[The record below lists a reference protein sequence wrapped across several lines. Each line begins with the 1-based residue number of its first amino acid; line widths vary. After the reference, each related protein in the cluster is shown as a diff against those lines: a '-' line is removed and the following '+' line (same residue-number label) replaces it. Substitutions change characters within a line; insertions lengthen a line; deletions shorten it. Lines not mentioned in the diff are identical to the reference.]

1 MTGLREFTES
11 VGQVVLGGVGRVA
24 SRMQE
29 RKPLPS
35 DLLESDEA
43 YLVVFDAPGAEMDDI
58 QVRYERGTV
67 RVRID
72 RFREFHEGYEM
83 LFPGRGLTI
92 EGKASLPDDA
102 VVDPRAANA
111 TLTKNGTLRVEVP
124 KVDDGDGA
132 DDDPVTLETDDADVH
147 LEEDDPADD
156 VDSADDAVESDPD
169 DSVDPDDQ
177 KP

>member
-35 DLLESDEA
+35 DLLESDDA
-43 YLVVFDAPGAEMDDI
+43 YLVVFDAPGADMDVI
-58 QVRYERGTV
+58 QVRFERGTV
-67 RVRID
+67 KVRID
-72 RFREFHEGYEM
+72 RFREFHEDYEM

-92 EGKASLPDDA
+92 EGTASLPDDA

-111 TLTKNGTLRVEVP
+111 TLAKNGTLRVEVP
-124 KVDDGDGA
+124 KVDDGDDA
-132 DDDPVTLETDDADVH
+132 ADDPVTLETDDADVE
-147 LEEDDPADD
+147 LAEDTPADE
-156 VDSADDAVESDPD
+156 ADEVHDADPD
-169 DSVDPDDQ
+169 DP
-177 KP
+177 KA